1 MRWECRYSS
10 CEMMY
15 LEITETDVRC
25 YLDHSVD
32 HARHWTF
39 EEVAAG
45 DLDKDY
51 EVGNLFTKEELE
63 EAKTL
68 AKERVR

>member
-15 LEITETDVRC
+15 LEITETDVRS

-39 EEVAAG
+39 QEVADGA
-45 DLDKDY
+45 LDKDG
-51 EVGNLFTKEELE
+51 ETATLFTKEELE